1 MIGAIRPYS
10 FSVQSL
16 CNPFVFV
23 QIWRQSAL
31 LRGRRLAAS
40 CPVSCG
46 PYVPPCA
53 GDATPAANA
62 LNGGLVAPADYFEL
76 RAVNA
81 AKQAAAHACHDLG
94 TAPQPRRLWPFRWPV
109 ELPARATPDDG
120 KHENSAVNIRL
131 DLMI

>member
-81 AKQAAAHACHDLG
+81 AKQAAAMHAMIS
-94 TAPQPRRLWPFRWPV
+94 APRRNPGGSGRFDGLSNCRRGPRRMMGNTKT
-109 ELPARATPDDG
+109 AR
-120 KHENSAVNIRL
+120 
-131 DLMI
+131 